1 MTSLLLKPISNLPSS
16 STHAFPQN
24 SLHVLLHS
32 QLSLKPSKKNPKSI
46 LNNTAKSTI
55 SSALAESD
63 SPKSAPQQD
72 IQSLIQD
79 LSCGQE
85 LGEALL
91 NLSRAWEL
99 ADASTSN
106 SIASKLPSLT
116 LSLPDSAKFALGKR
130 LVASGR
136 RFQSMGQYGEGELQK
151 VLLHSD
157 HAFIGN
163 GHINVKPNLRFE
175 CLWKSKCK
183 LSWNASM
190 PMDVILTSKDKKSQ
204 ISKAVIQTGRLL
216 SARSVSTTDEEPK
229 TETRMFKVELTPKKA
244 NIGAAIGVV
253 FGFLSWE
260 LAQGIQSIPES
271 SLQYAKDNAYLLAK
285 SLRGALLVIG
295 YSSTILSAVASA
307 GLVLLGIQLKS
318 KDK

>member
-72 IQSLIQD
+72 VQSLIQD
-79 LSCGQE
+79 LSSSLTLPPDYFSQLPRDLRLDCGQE

-151 VLLHSD
+151 
-157 HAFIGN
+157 
-163 GHINVKPNLRFE
+163 
-175 CLWKSKCK
+175 
-183 LSWNASM
+183 
-190 PMDVILTSKDKKSQ
+190 
-204 ISKAVIQTGRLL
+204 ISKSMIQTGRLL
-216 SARSVSTTDEEPK
+216 SALSASTTDEEPK
-229 TETRMFKVELTPKKA
+229 TETRMFKVELTPEKA

-260 LAQGIQSIPES
+260 LAQGIQSTPES
-271 SLQYAKDNAYLLAK
+271 SLQYANDNADMLAK

-295 YSSTILSAVASA
+295 YSSTILSAFASA
-307 GLVLLGIQLKS
+307 GLVFLGIQLKS